1 MKIAILGKHE
11 SPAQH
16 TVLDELP
23 EDKMTDYNWMRSVC
37 QAWLYEGPLLIEK
50 EHSVASRGVIDLYVE
65 GFTPM
70 TLAFLREWEELREL
84 MGRTTRYTVKM
95 TLTLH
100 HYQPKTG
107 EYRPQVWRA

>member
-11 SPAQH
+11 SPATQY
-16 TVLDELP
+16 VLDEPIP

-37 QAWLYEGPLLIEK
+37 QAWLYEGLIIEK
-50 EHSVASRGVIDLYVE
+50 EHIDLYVE

-70 TLAFLREWEELREL
+70 TIAFLREWEELREFI
-84 MGRTTRYTVKM
+84 GRITRHTVKM

>member
-11 SPAQH
+11 SPATQY
-16 TVLDELP
+16 VLDELP

-37 QAWLYEGPLLIEK
+37 QAWLYDNWDR
-50 EHSVASRGVIDLYVE
+50 HIDLYVE

-70 TLAFLREWEELREL
+70 TLAFLREWEELRSHDYI
-84 MGRTTRYTVKM
+84 MNSSFDI